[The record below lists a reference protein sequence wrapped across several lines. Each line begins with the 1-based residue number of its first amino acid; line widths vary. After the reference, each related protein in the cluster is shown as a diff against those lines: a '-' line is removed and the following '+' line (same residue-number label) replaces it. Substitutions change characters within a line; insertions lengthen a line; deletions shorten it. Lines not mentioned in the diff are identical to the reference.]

1 MHGSKGWE
9 LHPDGG
15 GGDGDVSGRHPDRR
29 RLTFGAEHPRAK
41 WGDAS
46 SGALT
51 TGSVWTMA
59 RNEYAVLCTAAS
71 QQEETLSPEY
81 CFGSFLLSLQPEV
94 EC

>member
-51 TGSVWTMA
+51 TGSV
-59 RNEYAVLCTAAS
+59 
-71 QQEETLSPEY
+71 
-81 CFGSFLLSLQPEV
+81 
-94 EC
+94 

>member
-1 MHGSKGWE
+1 MARKMAIELFISRTQYMYDSKGWE

-15 GGDGDVSGRHPDRR
+15 DESGRDPDRR

-51 TGSVWTMA
+51 TGSV
-59 RNEYAVLCTAAS
+59 
-71 QQEETLSPEY
+71 
-81 CFGSFLLSLQPEV
+81 
-94 EC
+94 

>member
-1 MHGSKGWE
+1 MARKMAIELFISRTQYMHGSKGWE

-51 TGSVWTMA
+51 TGSV
-59 RNEYAVLCTAAS
+59 
-71 QQEETLSPEY
+71 
-81 CFGSFLLSLQPEV
+81 
-94 EC
+94 